1 MAENGRY
8 FIFTKRIGEK
18 IVEVFVLTNRKKS
31 PAVLFVANLMMALA
45 IISIILAC
53 MGYLFTFL
61 AAVIFLAIW
70 YFMNRSQNKEYECAY
85 FDGEFRFAKI
95 INKSKR
101 KNLGNYGI
109 DSIVTIAPAGDGS
122 LYNYENDNTVKVHDY
137 TSGRKDVSY
146 YEIVVKDATKAEII
160 KAELDDRFLDEVCKK
175 YRTKVKR

>member
-1 MAENGRY
+1 M
-8 FIFTKRIGEK
+8 
-18 IVEVFVLTNRKKS
+18 EVFVLVNRKKS

-53 MGYLFTFL
+53 LGYVFTFL

-70 YFMNRSQNKEYECAY
+70 YFMNRSQNKEYECSY

-101 KNLGNYGI
+101 KNLGSYGI

-122 LYNYENDNTVKVHDY
+122 LYNYENDSTVKIHDY

-160 KAELDDRFLDEVCKK
+160 KAELDDKFLDEVCKK
-175 YRTKVKR
+175 YRSKVKR